1 MDIQPCGSK
10 ESIAYYIAKYIAKS
24 EHPEV
29 HRSIAKAIQQIQRD
43 ESNISLKLF
52 KVCMKILNERQVSA
66 CECVFRLCH
75 LNLRESSRMCVFL
88 TPINLNNDIKL

>member
-1 MDIQPCGSK
+1 MDIQPCGSN
-10 ESIAYYIAKYIAKS
+10 ESVAYYIAKYMAKS

-29 HRSIAKAIQQIQRD
+29 HRSITKAIQQIQRG

-66 CECVFRLCH
+66 CECA
-75 LNLRESSRMCVFL
+75 FL
-88 TPINLNNDIKL
+88 FVSPKLTGKFMNVCFFEHP